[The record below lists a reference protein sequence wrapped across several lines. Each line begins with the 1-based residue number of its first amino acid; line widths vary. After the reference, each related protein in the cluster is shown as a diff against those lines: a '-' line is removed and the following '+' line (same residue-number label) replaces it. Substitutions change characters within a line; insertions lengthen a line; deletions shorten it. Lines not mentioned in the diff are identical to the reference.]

1 MLMQGK
7 SILKAGLVALI
18 FAGITINQSN
28 AQKPSGKSVFA
39 HEKSALRVSEDQ
51 SFWDEVHESGIAA
64 PKVSTSISPF
74 YNVQFIGPH
83 NASGRTRAIVNDRSN
98 PVRLFAGST
107 AGGLWKSNNNGQ
119 SWSPV
124 NDFSTGMNITCLEQ
138 NPLNADVLY
147 YGTGEYK
154 NRKIRDS
161 GSGVYRSTN
170 HGITFTQLAST
181 ANPDFWF
188 VYDISHSPL
197 YDSTLYVATALNGVY
212 RSTDAGQSFQTV
224 FNNGKTVSDVKCL
237 PNGEVLLAVS
247 YDGIYLS
254 ASGDSGTFI
263 KAIGTP
269 VSGFSRIETA
279 YCDSFP
285 NIMYAVFSDSLQSM
299 SSGLQGMYKS
309 TDGGQSWN
317 VITNP
322 DNVGFFPYADYM
334 LSIAVKPNNPDFVVV
349 GGAQGCYT
357 TNGGQSYNYLQYPNI
372 DQHKYLF
379 SANNPNVFYAGHDQ
393 GLTRFTI
400 SGSNLTHNDL
410 IQGYHTVQVW
420 GGGFF
425 PYGDDVFIGSQDN
438 KFKYNRGGSSSF
450 QTLNN
455 YGIDGKY
462 CHIHPQ
468 QNQIAYALGDFGYV
482 MRSDNFTGSSPTLNP
497 KLNGLDT
504 DGDNVVDDETWYD
517 CRLEMDYVNGD
528 HLFLS
533 TRDHVWKSDNRGDVW
548 SPATNSF
555 AGGNS
560 SPHPYSMELVHNP
573 SQSLY
578 VGGTKGLL
586 LRINNVFSSAPGMET
601 DLSSFTPQVL
611 VPSGRIQDLKAHPS
625 HVGELYAGIRDP
637 GISPRVWRITGADG
651 SNPQW
656 NDISGNLSSEIHVYS
671 LELDPSHPDSV
682 IFAGTEYGLWY
693 TTDGGISWSRD
704 QTIPPVTIYD
714 IRLRQTDRRLFVFTF
729 GRGVWTA
736 DLDSVTSI
744 PFEGGWGHAIQVYP
758 NPSNGVFHMNGA
770 AFSSGEPFWV
780 SVCDAFGREVF
791 RAEQSTVLDLKNLSA
806 GLYVVKTYFGKTP
819 NINRIIKTD

>member
-1 MLMQGK
+1 M
-7 SILKAGLVALI
+7 
-18 FAGITINQSN
+18 
-28 AQKPSGKSVFA
+28 FA
-39 HEKSALRVSEDQ
+39 HEKSALWFSSDR
-51 SFWDEVHESGIAA
+51 SFWDQVHETGITP
-64 PKVSTSISPF
+64 PKVSSASSPL
-74 YNVQFIGPH
+74 YNVRFLGPH
-83 NASGRTRAIVNDRSN
+83 NASSRTRAIVNDKSN
-98 PVRLFAGST
+98 PAVLFAGST
-107 AGGLWKSNNNGQ
+107 TGGLWKSVNQGQ
-119 SWSPV
+119 NWSAV
-124 NDFSTGMNITCLEQ
+124 DDFSTGMNITCLEQ
-138 NPLNADVLY
+138 NPLNPDVLY
-147 YGTGEYK
+147 YGTGEFK

-161 GSGVYRSTN
+161 GSGIYRSTD
-170 HGITFTQLAST
+170 HGNTFTQLAAT
-181 ANPDFWF
+181 ANPIFWF

-197 YDSTLYVATALNGVY
+197 HDSTLYVATALNGVY
-212 RSTDAGQSFQTV
+212 RSNDSGQSFQSV
-224 FNNGKTVSDVKCL
+224 FNNGKTVSDVKCM
-237 PNGEVLLAVS
+237 PNGEILLAVS
-247 YDGIYLS
+247 YDGIYIS

-263 KAIGTP
+263 KATGTP
-269 VSGFSRIETA
+269 TSGFSRIETA

-285 NIMYAVFSDSLQSM
+285 NILYAVFSDSLQSM

-309 TDGGQSWN
+309 TDGGQSWS

-334 LSIAVKPNNPDFVVV
+334 LSIAVKPDNPNFVVV

-357 TNGGQSYNYLQYPNI
+357 SNGGQSFIYLQYPNI

-400 SGSNLTHNDL
+400 SGSNMSHTDL

-482 MRSDNFTGSSPTLNP
+482 MRSDNFTGNTPTLNP
-497 KLNGLDT
+497 KLNGLDA
-504 DGDNVVDDETWYD
+504 DGDNMVDDETWYD
-517 CRLEMDYVNGD
+517 CRLEMDYTNGD
-528 HLFLS
+528 RLFLS
-533 TRDHVWKSDNRGDVW
+533 TRDHIWKSDNRGDAW
-548 SPATNSF
+548 SRVTNSF

-560 SPHPYSMELVHNP
+560 SPHPYAMELVDNP
-573 SQSLY
+573 SQTLY

-586 LRINNVFSSAPGMET
+586 LRINNVFASAPGMET
-601 DLSSFTPQVL
+601 DLSNSTPQVL
-611 VPSGRIQDLKAHPS
+611 VPSGRIQDLKAHPT

-637 GISPRVWRITGADG
+637 NTSPRIWRITGADG
-651 SNPQW
+651 LNPQW

-671 LELDPSHPDSV
+671 LELDPTHPDSV

-693 TTDGGISWSRD
+693 TTDGGNSWSRD
-704 QTIPPVTIYD
+704 QNIPPVTIYD
-714 IRLRQTDRRLFVFTF
+714 IRVRQTDRRLFVFTF
-729 GRGVWTA
+729 GRGVWMA
-736 DLDSVTSI
+736 DLDSVTSV
-744 PFEGGWGHAIQVYP
+744 FADGGLSNSIQVYP
-758 NPSNGVFHMNGA
+758 NPSEGVFHLNGP
-770 AFSSGEPFWV
+770 AFSGAEPYWV

-791 RAEQSTVLDLKNLSA
+791 RLEQSTVLDLKNLSA
-806 GLYVVKTYFGKTP
+806 GMYVVKTYFGKTQY
-819 NINRIIKTD
+819 INRIIKTD

>member
-7 SILKAGLVALI
+7 SILQAGLAALI
-18 FAGITINQSN
+18 FLGIANHQSN
-28 AQKPSGKSVFA
+28 AQKPSGKTVFA
-39 HEKSALRVSEDQ
+39 HEHSALRVSDDR
-51 SFWDEVHESGIAA
+51 SFWDRVHENGITA
-64 PKVSTSISPF
+64 PKVASSVSPF
-74 YNVQFIGPH
+74 YNVRFIGPH
-83 NASGRTRAIVNDRSN
+83 NASSRTRAIVNDRSN
-98 PVRLFAGST
+98 ASVLFAGST
-107 AGGLWKSNNNGQ
+107 TGGLWKSVNQGQ
-119 SWSPV
+119 NWSAV
-124 NDFSTGMNITCLEQ
+124 DDFSTGMNITCLEQ
-138 NPLNADVLY
+138 NPLNPDVLY

-161 GSGVYRSTN
+161 GSGVYRSTD
-170 HGITFTQLAST
+170 HGNTFIQLSAT

-197 YDSTLYVATALNGVY
+197 QDSTLYVATALNGVY
-212 RSTDAGQSFQTV
+212 RSNDAGQSFQTV
-224 FNNGKTVSDVKCL
+224 FHNGKTVSDVKCL
-237 PNGEVLLAVS
+237 PNGEILLAVS
-247 YDGIYLS
+247 YDGIYIS
-254 ASGDSGTFI
+254 ATGDSGTFI
-263 KAIGTP
+263 KAAGTP
-269 VSGFSRIETA
+269 SSGFSRIETA

-285 NIMYAVFSDSLQSM
+285 DFMYAVFSDSLQSM
-299 SSGLQGMYKS
+299 SSGLHGMYKS
-309 TDGGQSWN
+309 SDGGHSWS

-334 LSIAVKPNNPDFVVV
+334 LSIAVKPDNPNFVVV

-357 TNGGQSYNYLQYPNI
+357 TNGGQSYIYLQYPNI

-438 KFKYNRGGSSSF
+438 KFKYNRGGSSNF

-482 MRSDNFTGSSPTLNP
+482 MRSDNFNGNPPTLNP
-497 KLNGLDT
+497 KLIGLDV
-504 DGDNVVDDETWYD
+504 DGDNVVDDDTWYD
-517 CRLEMDYVNGD
+517 CRLEMDYANGD
-528 HLFLS
+528 RLFLS
-533 TRDHVWKSDNRGDVW
+533 TRDHIWKSSNRGDVW
-548 SPATNSF
+548 SRVTNSF
-555 AGGNS
+555 AGGNN
-560 SPHPYSMELVHNP
+560 SPHPYAMELVDNP
-573 SQSLY
+573 SQTLY
-578 VGGTKGLL
+578 VGGTRGLL
-586 LRINNVFSSAPGMET
+586 LRINNVFTSVPGMET
-601 DLSSFTPQVL
+601 NLSGSSPQVL
-611 VPSGRIQDLKAHPS
+611 IPSGRIQDLKAHPT

-637 GISPRVWRITGADG
+637 GVSPRVWRITGADG
-651 SNPQW
+651 LNPQW
-656 NDISGNLSSEIHVYS
+656 NDISGNLSQEIHVYS
-671 LELDPSHPDSV
+671 LELDPTQPDSV

-693 TTDGGISWSRD
+693 TTDGGTNWSRD

-714 IRLRQTDRRLFVFTF
+714 IRLRLTDRKLFVFTF

-744 PFEGGWGHAIQVYP
+744 HSEEGVGQAIQVYP
-758 NPSNGVFHMNGA
+758 NPSDGIFHL
-770 AFSSGEPFWV
+770 SGPGFTSAEPFTV
-780 SVCDAFGREVF
+780 IVCDALGREVF
-791 RAEQSTVLDLKNLSA
+791 RVRQSTVLDLKNLSA
-806 GLYVVKTYFGKTP
+806 GMYVVKTYFGKTQ
-819 NINRIIKTD
+819 NITRIIKTD